1 MTKKIERNGDSK
13 KETTCGGKDSKTQ
26 ATANGN
32 KKKSKDY
39 DILPEE
45 AEDDYMVWFW

>member
-1 MTKKIERNGDSK
+1 MKKIEKNGGSK
-13 KETTCGGKDSKTQ
+13 KETICGGKDSKTQ
-26 ATANGN
+26 VIASGN
-32 KKKSKDY
+32 KKRCKDY

>member
-1 MTKKIERNGDSK
+1 MTKKTEKKGGSK
-13 KETTCGGKDSKTQ
+13 KETTCGGKGRKTQ
-26 ATANGN
+26 VTANGN
-32 KKKSKDY
+32 KKKGKNY

>member
-1 MTKKIERNGDSK
+1 MTKKTEKKGGSK
-13 KETTCGGKDSKTQ
+13 KETTCGGKDRKTQ
-26 ATANGN
+26 VTANGN
-32 KKKSKDY
+32 KKEDKNY